1 MPDNILQRGTA
12 PSKTIL
18 FGKEHHIPT
27 NHSPVGVAVPS
38 EFHERNSGNKMPC
51 REEKS
56 FSHSLAGWIFLSYLC
71 FRATIRGAGNE
82 MKINDV
88 LLRQMVSDLSLDKPF
103 VKGKNLPIRNCWHF
117 CTDGNAVDRLFDDDQ
132 DFRDGMNRVFIVRR
146 DFSVII
152 LAFCLMDTHVHFI
165 LYGAF
170 EECNKFMHKFVQLTS
185 RHIWF
190 RHAERKKLWRL
201 PISHQ
206 FIDNDFYLKVAICY
220 VIKNAPVAGLPFNA
234 LDYPWSGNP
243 LYFRRMGYWNSLLTP
258 VTGIGATDGPDVVQ
272 GPTAFLQRATDV
284 VTAGT
289 EAVLGRLAGTAI
301 IGESLKEMSQRKVKA
316 LLKTKTE
323 ITEDVLVI
331 DGIVHP
337 GEYVAWEIVE
347 RIFKTH
353 KSFNRFMCISKEEDV
368 ENRGGSISRLSIPIQ
383 EMRQYRNEICKELY
397 GVESIRTLSAKERLK
412 LAKVIRSR
420 YNSSLKQIARV
431 CGLVYE
437 EVKDMI

>member
-1 MPDNILQRGTA
+1 
-12 PSKTIL
+12 
-18 FGKEHHIPT
+18 
-27 NHSPVGVAVPS
+27 
-38 EFHERNSGNKMPC
+38 
-51 REEKS
+51 
-56 FSHSLAGWIFLSYLC
+56 
-71 FRATIRGAGNE
+71 

-243 LYFRRMGYWNSLLTP
+243 LYFRRMGYWNSLLAP
-258 VTGIGATDGPDVVQ
+258 VAIIGATDGPDVVH
-272 GPTAFLQRATDV
+272 GATAVLQRATEV
-284 VTAGT
+284 VTAGK
-289 EAVLGRLAGTAI
+289 EAVLGRLAGTAV
-301 IGESLKEMSQRKVKA
+301 IGEFLKEMSQRKVKA

-331 DGIVHP
+331 DGIVYP

-353 KSFNRFMCISKEEDV
+353 KSFNRFMCISKDEDV

-431 CGLVYE
+431 CGLLYE

>member
-1 MPDNILQRGTA
+1 
-12 PSKTIL
+12 
-18 FGKEHHIPT
+18 
-27 NHSPVGVAVPS
+27 
-38 EFHERNSGNKMPC
+38 
-51 REEKS
+51 
-56 FSHSLAGWIFLSYLC
+56 
-71 FRATIRGAGNE
+71 
-82 MKINDV
+82 MKINDE
-88 LLRQMVSDLSLDKPF
+88 LLGQMVSDLSLDKPF

-132 DFRDGMNRVFIVRR
+132 DFRDGMNRVFVVRR
-146 DFSVII
+146 DFRVVI

-170 EECNKFMHKFVQLTS
+170 EECNRFMHKFVQLTS

-201 PISHQ
+201 PIRHQ

-243 LYFRRMGYWNSLLTP
+243 LYFRRMGYWNSLIPSVFPIEGTYRL
-258 VTGIGATDGPDVVQ
+258 ALVQ
-272 GPTAFLQRATDV
+272 GVPSGVQGV
-284 VTAGT
+284 SAGVQGVPSGVPSGAEIGLGGMT
-289 EAVLGRLAGTAI
+289 GAAV
-301 IGESLKEMSQRKVKA
+301 IGKSLKEMSQRKVKS

-323 ITEDVLVI
+323 ITEDVFVI
-331 DGIVHP
+331 DGIVYP

-353 KSFNRFMCISKEEDV
+353 KSFNRFMCISKEEDI
-368 ENRGGSISRLSIPIQ
+368 ENRGGGISRLSIPIQ
-383 EMRQYRNEICKELY
+383 EMRQYRNEICRELY
-397 GVESIRTLSAKERLK
+397 GVESIRTLSVKERLK

-431 CGLVYE
+431 CGLVYD

>member
-1 MPDNILQRGTA
+1 M
-12 PSKTIL
+12 
-18 FGKEHHIPT
+18 
-27 NHSPVGVAVPS
+27 GVAVPS
-38 EFHERNSGNKMPC
+38 EFHERNGGNKMPC

-71 FRATIRGAGNE
+71 LRATIRGAGNE
-82 MKINDV
+82 MKINDE
-88 LLRQMVSDLSLDKPF
+88 LLRQMESDLSLDKPF

-243 LYFRRMGYWNSLLTP
+243 LYFRRMGYWNSFLTP
-258 VTGIGATDGPDVVQ
+258 GARIGTTDGPDVMQ
-272 GPTAFLQRATDV
+272 GATPVLQRATDVVQGAMPVLQRATDVVHGATAVLQRAPEV

-323 ITEDVLVI
+323 ITEDVHVI

-431 CGLVYE
+431 CGLLYE

>member
-1 MPDNILQRGTA
+1 
-12 PSKTIL
+12 
-18 FGKEHHIPT
+18 
-27 NHSPVGVAVPS
+27 
-38 EFHERNSGNKMPC
+38 
-51 REEKS
+51 
-56 FSHSLAGWIFLSYLC
+56 
-71 FRATIRGAGNE
+71 

-243 LYFRRMGYWNSLLTP
+243 LYFRRMGYWNSFLAPGTR
-258 VTGIGATDGPDVVQ
+258 IGATDGPDVMH
-272 GPTAFLQRATDV
+272 GATAVLQRAPEV
-284 VTAGT
+284 VTAGK
-289 EAVLGRLAGTAI
+289 EAVLGRLAGTAV
-301 IGESLKEMSQRKVKA
+301 IGEFLKEMSQRKVKA

-331 DGIVHP
+331 DGIVYP

-431 CGLVYE
+431 CGLLYE

>member
-1 MPDNILQRGTA
+1 
-12 PSKTIL
+12 
-18 FGKEHHIPT
+18 
-27 NHSPVGVAVPS
+27 
-38 EFHERNSGNKMPC
+38 
-51 REEKS
+51 
-56 FSHSLAGWIFLSYLC
+56 
-71 FRATIRGAGNE
+71 

-258 VTGIGATDGPDVVQ
+258 VTGIGATDGLDVVHGATAVLQMATDFVQ
-272 GPTAFLQRATDV
+272 GSTAFLQRATDV

-289 EAVLGRLAGTAI
+289 EAVLGRLAGTAVF
-301 IGESLKEMSQRKVKA
+301 GESLKEMSQRKVKA

-323 ITEDVLVI
+323 ITEDVRVI

>member
-1 MPDNILQRGTA
+1 
-12 PSKTIL
+12 
-18 FGKEHHIPT
+18 
-27 NHSPVGVAVPS
+27 
-38 EFHERNSGNKMPC
+38 
-51 REEKS
+51 
-56 FSHSLAGWIFLSYLC
+56 
-71 FRATIRGAGNE
+71 

-243 LYFRRMGYWNSLLTP
+243 LYFRRMGYWNSLLAP
-258 VTGIGATDGPDVVQ
+258 VAIIGATDGPDVVH
-272 GPTAFLQRATDV
+272 GATAVLQRATDIMQGATPVLQRATEV
-284 VTAGT
+284 VTAGK
-289 EAVLGRLAGTAI
+289 EAVLGRLAGTAV
-301 IGESLKEMSQRKVKA
+301 IGEFLKEMSQRKVKA

-331 DGIVHP
+331 DGIVYP

-353 KSFNRFMCISKEEDV
+353 KSFNRFMCISKDEDV

-431 CGLVYE
+431 CGLLYE